1 MPEEMDTMGQWKGY
15 MNKVEVAG
23 VWGRMASVDFD
34 YVTVNECHLILQRTA
49 IEISSHQ
56 PLSVVFQNLRNMFR
70 S

>member
-1 MPEEMDTMGQWKGY
+1 MERVKGQY

-34 YVTVNECHLILQRTA
+34 YVTVNECHLLILQRTA